1 MENRSYENDNIE
13 KKYLNIMRK
22 NQFLKVKNSLLELEK
37 YLIDLKDIELKYR
50 EIKIK
55 REIEE
60 LFFKPIFVSI
70 EDMDRF
76 EEEGKKK
83 KSIRNSWCDWLINF
97 LPKSINKV

>member
-70 EDMDRF
+70 EDMDWF

-83 KSIRNSWCDWLINF
+83 KNQSETVGVIG
-97 LPKSINKV
+97 